1 MTKIND
7 LYHFTTVNS
16 IGSWLAQNG
25 AVSMRLLLTLALLL
39 LWLRFFVSHVK
50 AYIYGGTINQVT
62 INQVWDGLLFRR
74 VRPLIARTI
83 TDKSRAD

>member
-50 AYIYGGTINQVT
+50 AYIYGSGT
-62 INQVWDGLLFRR
+62 INQVWDGLVFRR

-83 TDKSRAD
+83 TDKSRAN